1 MGGSFA
7 VGGEM
12 PEVITAR
19 FGDEPFITDDE
30 FVDAVVTG
38 VASDSLPTAYR
49 TLADVLTVVNQPATE
64 VEARDEADPVA
75 MFRSLRP
82 STNPSR
88 RSRMSRRVVS
98 ARMLIAAGAITVASA
113 TGAAAATGSLPGA
126 AQDTAATMLAKL
138 GITVPGANSHSGD
151 HPDTRG
157 QSGDTDSTPTSAPT
171 SSSTSPT
178 VTNKGQTIS
187 SLATDPSTSGIDKA
201 EAVSAVAS
209 DGHSNAGTNGPPS
222 SSPTEPST
230 SVAASHS
237 SSAPAGPPS
246 SLPAGPPSSL
256 PSHAAIST
264 PAGPPSSLPAGPP
277 SSISGG
283 PPSSVPSGP
292 PASHPG
298 SAHS

>member
-1 MGGSFA
+1 MDASFA
-7 VGGEM
+7 VGDEM

-19 FGDEPFITDDE
+19 FGDEPFTTDDE
-30 FVDAVVTG
+30 LVDAAVTG
-38 VASDSLPTAYR
+38 LASGPLPTAYR
-49 TLADVLTVVNQPATE
+49 TLADVLAAVNQPATE
-64 VEARDEADPVA
+64 AEVQDEADAVA
-75 MFRSLRP
+75 VFRSLRP
-82 STNPSR
+82 STNPPR
-88 RSRMSRRVVS
+88 RSRMSRRLVS
-98 ARMLIAAGAITVASA
+98 ARMLIAAGAVTFASA

-157 QSGDTDSTPTSAPT
+157 QSGGTDSTTPSAPT

-178 VTNKGQTIS
+178 VTNMGKTIS
-187 SLATDPSTSGIDKA
+187 SLATDASTSGIDKA
-201 EAVSAVAS
+201 KAVSAVAS
-209 DGHSNAGTNGPPS
+209 DGHSNAGTNGSPS

-230 SVAASHS
+230 SAAASHS

-277 SSISGG
+277 SSIPGA

-292 PASHPG
+292 PSSHPG